1 MDLLHINRI
10 LLGIIA
16 VIVIAAAIF
25 MIVVPLLDQPAV
37 ADESAAAPTIVPQQ
51 PSLDD
56 GVQDFTDRLALDRR
70 LRTLEQQIQTLS
82 NTAPR
87 IVPQQPPIA
96 DPPQDF
102 ADRIALD
109 QRLQRLEQQI
119 DTLLNMQIQML
130 VNTRE
135 RAAQTRTETFPKSWV
150 RPEQT
155 TKKYHH
161 RRRHEIDVTALAGE
175 TVDANPAARRGITNA
190 FGCPASV
197 PCVNRGTAPFTAP
210 TATREY
216 DEAGAEVKGITVEQH
231 RGVVPPAP
239 APPTDVGRVINRQG
253 ANIRDVPTGSAVLRT
268 VPRGTTLHV
277 FARRD
282 GWVQVGEEVPMGWVY
297 SSLVKDAP

>member
-1 MDLLHINRI
+1 MQFFNINRV

-51 PSLDD
+51 PSLGDA
-56 GVQDFTDRLALDRR
+56 VQDFADRLALDRR
-70 LRTLEQQIQTLS
+70 LRMLEQQIQTLS

-109 QRLQRLEQQI
+109 QRLQWLERQI
-119 DTLLNMQIQML
+119 QTLLDMQIQIL
-130 VNTRE
+130 LNTRE
-135 RAAQTRTETFPKSWV
+135 RAAQTPTKTFPKSWV
-150 RPEQT
+150 LNQT
-155 TKKYHH
+155 TPKYHH
-161 RRRHEIDVTALAGE
+161 RLRHEIDGTALAGE

-239 APPTDVGRVINRQG
+239 APPTDAGRVITRQG

-268 VPRGTTLHV
+268 VPPATILHV

-282 GWVQVGEEVPMGWVY
+282 GWVQVGEEAPMGWVY

>member
-1 MDLLHINRI
+1 MEFLNINRI
-10 LLGIIA
+10 LLGIIV
-16 VIVIAAAIF
+16 VILSAAAVF
-25 MIVVPLLDQPAV
+25 MSVVPLLDQPAV

-56 GVQDFTDRLALDRR
+56 VFQDFADRMALDRR
-70 LRTLEQQIQTLS
+70 LRTLERQIQTLS
-82 NTAPR
+82 NTAPT

-119 DTLLNMQIQML
+119 ETLLNMQIQIL
-130 VNTRE
+130 SNTRE
-135 RAAQTRTETFPKSWV
+135 RAAQTRPEAFPKSWV

-155 TKKYHH
+155 TTKYRH
-161 RRRHEIDVTALAGE
+161 RPRHEIDRATLARQ
-175 TVDANPAARRGITNA
+175 TVDANPAALRATTNA

-197 PCVNRGTAPFTAP
+197 SCVERGTAPFTAP
-210 TATREY
+210 AAKPEY
-216 DEAGAEVKGITVEQH
+216 DEAGAEVKGIAIEQH

-239 APPTDVGRVINRQG
+239 APPTDAGRVITRRG

-268 VPRGTTLHV
+268 VPRGTTLHI

-282 GWVQVGEEVPMGWVY
+282 GWVEVGEEAPMGWVY